1 MLRLPLVAVRI
12 ERFER
17 EMRRLW
23 RGNVPTR
30 DNGSPGPDSAGRS
43 TAGVRERGA
52 SGVAEPS
59 PLGRTYTGSSAG
71 GSTSAAGL
79 TAAGGTY
86 SSGGGSGVSWPLE
99 PTPLDVPAAER
110 ETLAGYFAETG
121 ERMLCVCAVQ
131 KVGEKVTPIA
141 PRTHGG
147 ATPESTAQSYTRDHP
162 TPTLHLSRPTPSP
175 PNLHRRAAAPSGS
188 SPSASTGSSC

>member
-131 KVGEKVTPIA
+131 KVGEKVTPIRRIPN
-141 PRTHGG
+141 PRRSHTRVTSTHGG
-147 ATPESTAQSYTRDHP
+147 APHISHGPRLPAPFRDP
-162 TPTLHLSRPTPSP
+162 RC
-175 PNLHRRAAAPSGS
+175 RAP
-188 SPSASTGSSC
+188 

>member
-23 RGNVPTR
+23 RGNVPSR

-131 KVGEKVTPIA
+131 KVGEKVTRPA
-141 PRTHGG
+141 RRVPNPRRSH
-147 ATPESTAQSYTRDHP
+147 TRIHSAE
-162 TPTLHLSRPTPSP
+162 LH
-175 PNLHRRAAAPSGS
+175 A
-188 SPSASTGSSC
+188 